1 MGIVRAMSEHDR
13 EAAAARAYHRPVTVP
28 QASAPKP
35 ADQKVVI
42 ADHMDPRRAPTQQ
55 ALRRVTPADAA
66 AYLAEL
72 RAKGGQPARATDDF
86 EDRRLVWIVV
96 SICLAIAAVG
106 GVIALALV
114 LRK

>member
-1 MGIVRAMSEHDR
+1 MVRAMSEHDR
-13 EAAAARAYHRPVTVP
+13 EDAAGRAYHRPVTVP
-28 QASAPKP
+28 HASAPRP
-35 ADQKVVI
+35 PDQKVVI

-72 RAKGGQPARATDDF
+72 RAKGAAPPTASDDF

-106 GVIALALV
+106 GVVALALV
-114 LRK
+114 LRR